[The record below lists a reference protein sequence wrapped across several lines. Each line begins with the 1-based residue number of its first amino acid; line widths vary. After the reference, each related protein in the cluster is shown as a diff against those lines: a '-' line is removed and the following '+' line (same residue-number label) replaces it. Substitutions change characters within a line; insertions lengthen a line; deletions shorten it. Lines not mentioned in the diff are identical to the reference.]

1 MAKSIAHQ
9 TDKYEDQFPLQDPLD
24 SSASDLIIGKQDGVL
39 KRSEDILYATVIRQG
54 SELIFDGPLDDV
66 DSISDMDD
74 TDDVDD
80 TDIVEDEDES
90 PLDTDHLPKANKALT
105 MIASQPLLSRVLA
118 HTKPKLAFTVFV
130 CSTISFFL
138 GCRFTELQAVRVK
151 LPNSDIIV
159 NAFFPQHESKVLPA
173 VIIGLALGVIAEL
186 LYYGLTVAWGERIQ
200 DEE

>member
-1 MAKSIAHQ
+1 VVESIAHQ
-9 TDKYEDQFPLQDPLD
+9 TDKYEDRF
-24 SSASDLIIGKQDGVL
+24 
-39 KRSEDILYATVIRQG
+39 R
-54 SELIFDGPLDDV
+54 
-66 DSISDMDD
+66 MDD

-80 TDIVEDEDES
+80 TDNNEDEDES
-90 PLDTDHLPKANKALT
+90 PLDTDHLPKANKAELT

-118 HTKPKLAFTVFV
+118 YTKPKLTFTVFV

-173 VIIGLALGVIAEL
+173 VIIGLALAMIVEA
-186 LYYGLTVAWGERIQ
+186 LYYGIAAARDWAKKYEK
-200 DEE
+200 